1 MGRRVLRFDGPLAR
15 GLWWRPSGADY
26 KKSRPTPSVISTEAG
41 QPPIG
46 KPLIV
51 QARGQLRLTWRLYAE
66 SPQSGEIPPL
76 MVRAALRQEIF
87 RLRVSSE
94 RFAATPCGGRGGCG
108 FPFLPHKKG
117 CDEMI
122 FISSQPFYLFFFQ
135 PTMKFHLPGAA
146 GRTFPV
152 PTAAAAAAAQ
162 GDPVNMTAGQNEADG
177 NDSQYCVSANT
188 HGYPSFLRE

>member
-1 MGRRVLRFDGPLAR
+1 MQSLHRVE
-15 GLWWRPSGADY
+15 
-26 KKSRPTPSVISTEAG
+26 KS
-41 QPPIG
+41 
-46 KPLIV
+46 
-51 QARGQLRLTWRLYAE
+51 
-66 SPQSGEIPPL
+66 PPL

-94 RFAATPCGGRGGCG
+94 RFASPPCGGRGGCG
-108 FPFLPHKKG
+108 FLFLPHKKG

-135 PTMKFHLPGAA
+135 PAMKFHLPGAA

-162 GDPVNMTAGQNEADG
+162 GNPVNMTAGQNEADG

-188 HGYPSFLRE
+188 HEYLSFLRGYRFPLSFKRSHALAPAPSTPSSLTFGAGRRMK

>member
-1 MGRRVLRFDGPLAR
+1 MT
-15 GLWWRPSGADY
+15 GLWREGGGGGFAADY
-26 KKSRPTPSVISTEAG
+26 KKSWPTPSVISTEAG

-66 SPQSGEIPPL
+66 SPQSGEISPPL

-94 RFAATPCGGRGGCG
+94 RFASTPCSGRGGCG

-135 PTMKFHLPGAA
+135 PAMKFHLPGAA

-152 PTAAAAAAAQ
+152 PAAAAAAATQ

>member
-1 MGRRVLRFDGPLAR
+1 MTALRAEGCGIALTGDEYEVSVTRLEFCVIGAAASGQRIADSGQPIKR
-15 GLWWRPSGADY
+15 RPS
-26 KKSRPTPSVISTEAG
+26 TF
-41 QPPIG
+41 
-46 KPLIV
+46 LI
-51 QARGQLRLTWRLYAE
+51 
-66 SPQSGEIPPL
+66 
-76 MVRAALRQEIF
+76 F
-87 RLRVSSE
+87 
-94 RFAATPCGGRGGCG
+94 PCGGRGGCG

-135 PTMKFHLPGAA
+135 PAMKFHLPGSA

-152 PTAAAAAAAQ
+152 PAAAAAAQ

-188 HGYPSFLRE
+188 HEYPSFLRE